1 MTLEEIKQ
9 IHIREYLQKLGINPI
24 RSNDRYGMY
33 HSPFREDKDASMK
46 VDYNQ
51 NLWIDYGIGEG
62 GTIIDLVMRIN
73 NVSLNEAITS
83 LNQHDKTT
91 IQQPNSFSFHRN
103 NTSNKQESEIIIR
116 KIQVLSN
123 PALLEFLKERKIPI
137 DIATLHCKDVY
148 YSVNDKPYFAVG
160 FKNDTGGYALRN
172 KYFKGC
178 TSSDITRI
186 RRNTDS
192 CLLFEGF
199 IDFLSYLTL
208 KKDRVPEYDT
218 IVLNSVNNLSKAKNT
233 LSEYRTIT
241 AFLDNDEGGKRAIQD
256 LRTFHKGVQDQSV
269 HYANRK
275 DLNDYLCSRFAPKQA
290 IKKAPSRG
298 RKM

>member
-9 IHIREYLQKLGINPI
+9 INIREYLQKLGINPI
-24 RSNDRYGMY
+24 RSSDRYGMY
-33 HSPFREDKDASMK
+33 YSPFREDKDASMK

-51 NLWIDYGIGEG
+51 NLWIDYGTGEG
-62 GTIIDLVMRIN
+62 GSIIDLIIRIN

-91 IQQPNSFSFHRN
+91 IQQANSFSFHRN
-103 NTSNKQESEIIIR
+103 NISNKQEPVIAIR
-116 KIQVLSN
+116 KIQALSN

-137 DIATLHCKDVY
+137 DIAMLHCEEVY

-178 TSSDITRI
+178 TSNDITFI
-186 RRNTDS
+186 KRNTDS

-199 IDFLSYLTL
+199 VDFLSYLTL

-218 IVLNSVNNLSKAKNT
+218 VVLNSVNNLSKAKNT

-241 AFLDNDEGGKRAIQD
+241 AFLDNDDGGKRAIQG
-256 LRTFHKGVQDQSV
+256 LRSFHKCVQDQSV
-269 HYANRK
+269 HYANHK
-275 DLNDYLCSRFAPKQA
+275 DLNDYLCSRLAPKQT
-290 IKKAPSRG
+290 IKKTPSRG
-298 RKM
+298 RRM

>member
-9 IHIREYLQKLGINPI
+9 INIREYLQELGINPI

-51 NLWIDYGIGEG
+51 NLWIDYGTGEG

-91 IQQPNSFSFHRN
+91 IQRANSFSFHRN
-103 NTSNKQESEIIIR
+103 HISDKQEPVITIR
-116 KIQVLSN
+116 NIQALSN

-178 TSSDITRI
+178 TSSDITHI

-199 IDFLSYLTL
+199 VDFLSYLTL

-241 AFLDNDEGGKRAIQD
+241 AFLDNDDGRKQAIQD
-256 LRTFHKGVQDQSV
+256 LRSFHKEVQDQSV
-269 HYANRK
+269 HFSNHK
-275 DLNDYLCSRFAPKQA
+275 DLNDYLCSRFAPKKA
-290 IKKAPSRG
+290 VKKAPNRG
-298 RKM
+298 RRM